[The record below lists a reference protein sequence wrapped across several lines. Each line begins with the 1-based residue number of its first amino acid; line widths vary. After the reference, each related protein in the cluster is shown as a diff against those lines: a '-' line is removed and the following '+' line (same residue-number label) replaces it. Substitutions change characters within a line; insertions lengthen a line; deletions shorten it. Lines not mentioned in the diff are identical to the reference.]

1 MSVKLYSDSDGNN
14 IVNTENPDLVKNS
27 VNKNADYQSIKTFYL
42 VTNEEP
48 TDVLIEQS
56 INNNFTEIDNLII
69 DYAINK
75 DNFENI
81 NVGNQTQLDLSDKT
95 FIFNNAIINDAWE
108 NINYINWG
116 DIKSPWHGGKFLRVY
131 RRVTIQNIKEYFKN
145 KSDIY
150 HNITTDGV
158 IEEFVVEIDIRIK
171 GSLLFKSKKS
181 EQDIEKNQLMK
192 GRSLVQ
198 NINKVLLFKGK
209 DWQQNIKQGKI

>member
-75 DNFENI
+75 DNFEE
-81 NVGNQTQLDLSDKT
+81 LPEW
-95 FIFNNAIINDAWE
+95 IITALKAARLAPSAVNRQ
-108 NINYINWG
+108 
-116 DIKSPWHGGKFLRVY
+116 PWRFRIGEKA
-131 RRVTIQNIKEYFKN
+131 VTIELDSQ
-145 KSDIY
+145 
-150 HNITTDGV
+150 
-158 IEEFVVEIDIRIK
+158 
-171 GSLLFKSKKS
+171 
-181 EQDIEKNQLMK
+181 EKNENRAKNIDCGIAMLHLEVGALKAGVSGVWQYLGGEK
-192 GRSLVQ
+192 VARFLV
-198 NINKVLLFKGK
+198 
-209 DWQQNIKQGKI
+209 D